1 MLNNILIHEDGFE
14 NIIEPRSGDLG
25 YDLIA
30 SSEPIFENDFIEY
43 ETNVKIEPTNKNIHA
58 LVLPRSSISKTRLVL
73 ANGPA
78 LIDNSYRGAIRLRFR
93 YIPNCKD
100 YHIVDYNNLKMTIN
114 EDYIYKKGDKIAQ
127 LVFIE
132 DFPKKL
138 IECTDLSDSERGNGG
153 FGSTGK

>member
-1 MLNNILIHEDGFE
+1 MVSHILVHQDGFK
-14 NIIEPRSGDLG
+14 NIIEPRKGDLG

-43 ETNVKIEPTNKNIHA
+43 ETNVKIEPIKNNIHA

-73 ANGPA
+73 ANSPA
-78 LIDNSYRGAIRLRFR
+78 LIDNSYRGSIRLRFR

-100 YHIVDYNNLKMTIN
+100 FSIVNYTDLQVKIN
-114 EDYIYKKGDKIAQ
+114 KDFIYKKGDKIAQ
-127 LVFIE
+127 LIFVE
-132 DFPKKL
+132 DFQKKL
-138 IECTDLSDSERGNGG
+138 IECVDLSKSERGEGG